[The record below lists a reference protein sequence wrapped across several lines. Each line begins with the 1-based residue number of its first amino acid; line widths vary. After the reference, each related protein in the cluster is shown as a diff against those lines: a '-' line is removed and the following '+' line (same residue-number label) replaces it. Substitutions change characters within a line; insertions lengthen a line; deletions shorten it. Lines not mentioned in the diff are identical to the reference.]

1 MEPVFQNLPALAP
14 YIQTVNPYV
23 MKYGYGAVFLGLL
36 LEDFGLPVPGEGLLI
51 AGALFASLGD
61 FNIFLI
67 LFCALLGAVAGDN
80 IGYAIGHFGG
90 RKAAIRYGR
99 FVFLTES
106 RFRRLESF
114 FDRHGGK
121 IVAVA
126 RFFEG
131 LRQFN
136 GILAGTGNMAWRRFL
151 LFNILGSVVWVGFW
165 GGTAY
170 FMGERLGLILTKF
183 KRFEWYLLIGLGL
196 LVVAFVVWKIAK
208 NKHFRHDGPK
218 SPSD

>member
-1 MEPVFQNLPALAP
+1 MEPFSQNLPALAP
-14 YIQTVNPYV
+14 YIEAINPYV
-23 MKYGYGAVFLGLL
+23 MKYGYGAVFFGLL

-67 LFCALLGAVAGDN
+67 LLCALLGAVIGDN

-99 FVFLTES
+99 FVFFTEL
-106 RFRRLESF
+106 RFRKLESF

-121 IVAVA
+121 IVSVA

-136 GILAGTGNMAWRRFL
+136 GIVAGTGNMAWRRFL
-151 LFNILGSVVWVGFW
+151 LFNILGAVVWVGFW
-165 GGTAY
+165 GGVAY
-170 FMGERLGLILTKF
+170 FLSERLGFILTSF

-196 LVVAFVVWKIAK
+196 LAVVFVVWQVAGV
-208 NKHFRHDGPK
+208 RHNRHGESKP
-218 SPSD
+218 P

>member
-1 MEPVFQNLPALAP
+1 MAPFSQNLTALAP
-14 YIQTVNPYV
+14 YIEAINPYV

-61 FNIFLI
+61 FNIILI
-67 LFCALLGAVAGDN
+67 LFFALLGAVIGDN
-80 IGYAIGHFGG
+80 IGYAIGYFGG
-90 RKAAIRYGR
+90 RKAVVRYGR

-106 RFRRLESF
+106 RFRKLESF

-121 IVAVA
+121 LVAVA

-131 LRQFN
+131 FRQFN

-151 LFNILGSVVWVGFW
+151 FFNILGAVAWVGFW

-170 FMGERLGLILTKF
+170 FLGERLGLILTKF
-183 KRFEWYLLIGLGL
+183 KRFEWYLLTGFGLFVL
-196 LVVAFVVWKIAK
+196 IFVVWQVVRK
-208 NKHFRHDGPK
+208 RHNR
-218 SPSD
+218 SDESKPP